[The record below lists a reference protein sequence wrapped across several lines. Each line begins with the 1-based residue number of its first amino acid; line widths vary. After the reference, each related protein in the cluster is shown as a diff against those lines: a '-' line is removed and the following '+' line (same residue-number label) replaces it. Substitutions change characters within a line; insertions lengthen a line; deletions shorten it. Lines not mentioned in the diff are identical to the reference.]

1 MIKLPSIK
9 LPATMENLDR
19 MLEFVLDGVSNCEIA
34 TEKSLKKLRLVC
46 EEMLTNIMEY
56 GYPEQTG
63 QVKIRY
69 QIMIAEK
76 KVVIKIIDQGVP
88 FNPTNYKKP
97 NLTASIEERDIG
109 GLGIHIAKNIV
120 DQMEYERS
128 SGQNILTLVK
138 FIN

>member
-1 MIKLPSIK
+1 MIKVPSIK

-19 MLEFVLDGVSNCEIA
+19 MLEFVLDGVSNYEIA
-34 TEKSLKKLRLVC
+34 TKNSLKKLRLVC

-63 QVKIRY
+63 QIKIIY
-69 QIMIAEK
+69 QVMIAEK

-88 FNPTNYKKP
+88 FNPNNYKKP

-109 GLGIHIAKNIV
+109 GLGIHIAKRIV
-120 DQMEYERS
+120 DQMNYERS

-138 FIN
+138 SIN